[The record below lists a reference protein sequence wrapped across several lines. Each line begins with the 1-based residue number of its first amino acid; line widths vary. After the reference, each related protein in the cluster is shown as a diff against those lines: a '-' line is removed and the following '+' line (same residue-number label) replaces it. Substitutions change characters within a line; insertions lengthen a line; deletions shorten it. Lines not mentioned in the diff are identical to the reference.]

1 MSVKVSVD
9 ITDKIKTAQAKKA
22 VKSDELWKYVA
33 TQWHRHYAKYVP
45 MQSGV
50 LYQQVTYDAERG
62 SGIVNHNANYA
73 HYQYTG
79 NVYTPNIPITEGGA
93 IVGYFSLK
101 NRPKTKTERKLKY
114 SKQFHPNASAKW
126 DEAAAP
132 VELPK
137 LEREIE
143 SYLNNGGLEL

>member
-1 MSVKVSVD
+1 MSVKISVA
-9 ITDKIKTAQAKKA
+9 DKIRTAEAKKA
-22 VKSDELWKYVA
+22 IKSDKLWTYIA

-45 MQSGV
+45 MQSGI
-50 LYQQVTYDAERG
+50 LYQQVTFDAKKG
-62 SGIVNHNANYA
+62 SGIVNHEVNYA

-79 NVYTPNIPITEGGA
+79 NVYSPNIPITEGGA
-93 IVGYFSLK
+93 IVGYFSPK

-114 SKQFHPNASAKW
+114 SRKFHPDASAKW

-143 SYLNNGGLEL
+143 GYLNKGGLEL

>member
-1 MSVKVSVD
+1 MSVKISVA
-9 ITDKIKTAQAKKA
+9 DKIRTAEAKKA
-22 VKSDELWKYVA
+22 VRSDKFWTYIA

-45 MQSGV
+45 MQNGI
-50 LYQQVTYDAERG
+50 LYQQVTFAPGEIHH
-62 SGIVNHNANYA
+62 SANHA
-73 HYQYTG
+73 HYQYVG
-79 NVYTPNIPITEGGA
+79 NVYSPNIPITEGGA
-93 IVGYFSLK
+93 IVGYFSPK

-114 SKQFHPNASAKW
+114 SRKFHPNASAKW

-143 SYLNNGGLEL
+143 GYLNKGGLEL